1 MVPAIPMVKVMTET
15 ALMSDV
21 EPNVDDYFNLMPR
34 AGLNFQEWPQNV
46 LLTHSLNPYIV
57 HY

>member
-1 MVPAIPMVKVMTET
+1 MVKVMTET

>member
-1 MVPAIPMVKVMTET
+1 MVKVMTET

-34 AGLNFQEWPQNV
+34 AGLYIQEWPQNV